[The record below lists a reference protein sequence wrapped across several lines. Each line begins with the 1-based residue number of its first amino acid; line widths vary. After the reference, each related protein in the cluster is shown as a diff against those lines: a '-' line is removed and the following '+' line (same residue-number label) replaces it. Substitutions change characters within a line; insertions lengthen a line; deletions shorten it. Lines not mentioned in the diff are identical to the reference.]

1 MCFFFIFPIDHNLRD
16 MPVIHVSTIV
26 KPTSPSSSS
35 SSSSSSR
42 RKKHGSR
49 HSTPDSK
56 LSPSPT
62 PDHTVTPTITYQ
74 PVPGYLQ
81 VPLTLVPHSTSLN
94 VSLSSPTTTSPKST
108 STSPQNQSKVN
119 SFSISHLLA
128 PDGPS
133 KPTVSAPLLP
143 SVHPSLLMFQAYY
156 QQWYAQQVMAS
167 MRKFHG
173 EVAEPDRSSV
183 NYSSTIQTEPHGN
196 KSHSPS
202 PSPTSSPIPSS
213 SHYSPHASPKKDTPV
228 NRQRVD
234 NGDKEDIENGPS
246 LGYHSMNA
254 GQGEGNKSEDRGSD
268 QRQNALLQV
277 SEAHLAILPD
287 EDGDT

>member
-1 MCFFFIFPIDHNLRD
+1 MCFFPIDHNLRD

-62 PDHTVTPTITYQ
+62 PDHIVTPTITYQ
-74 PVPGYLQ
+74 PLPGYLQ
-81 VPLTLVPHSTSLN
+81 VPLTLVPHSSSLN

-133 KPTVSAPLLP
+133 KPTVSAPMLP

-173 EVAEPDRSSV
+173 EVAEPDRTSV
-183 NYSSTIQTEPHGN
+183 NYSSTIQTEPHVN

-202 PSPTSSPIPSS
+202 PTPSPIPSS

-234 NGDKEDIENGPS
+234 NGDKEDIENEPS

-254 GQGEGNKSEDRGSD
+254 GQGQGNKSEERGSD